1 MFFNLNIAKSLI
13 RGRAFQRKL
22 SAFGHNGNEA
32 SPLKDQI
39 KQIMKEKDSK
49 VKEMNTLVKNAAPS
63 EEITKIAQEIATI
76 TKQLDVL
83 STLSK
88 TGSHLHGPPKGPLI
102 ALGFVAAIFCY
113 AIYLP
118 FRETLRDNHKGKKI
132 TTETT
137 TVIKHPKP
145 VTDFPSLSQPHKP
158 EKYYGDDD
166 EDNETPI
173 IKTTTTTVIR
183 EESISKESISTEK
196 KEEAPIIVDDQ
207 NSQPINTEVSSEQE
221 NTESSKKE
229 ENEEDD

>member
-1 MFFNLNIAKSLI
+1 M
-13 RGRAFQRKL
+13 RGRFFQRKL
-22 SAFGHNGNEA
+22 STFGHNGNET

-63 EEITKIAQEIATI
+63 AEITKVAQEIATI

-113 AIYLP
+113 AMYLP
-118 FRETLRDNHKGKKI
+118 FRETLRDNHRGKKI

-183 EESISKESISTEK
+183 EEHNLEERVEKRVFNESISAEK
-196 KEEAPIIVDDQ
+196 MDEPPISVDEQ
-207 NSQPINTEVSSEQE
+207 NSQPINTEVASEKE
-221 NTESSKKE
+221 NTETSKKE
-229 ENEEDD
+229 EDEEDD